1 MANIFVNATQ
11 ARKDSRNNSVI
22 HGEVRA
28 IESAILGNIDA
39 GVLYANVTTGTTM
52 TGSNVYYKV
61 YYGLTTDDT
70 KKDQISIVEK
80 HFKDR
85 GYGVKIREGAGNS
98 QTLTW
103 NISW

>member
-11 ARKDSRNNSVI
+11 ARANSRNNSVI
-22 HGEVRA
+22 HAEIRS

-39 GVLYANVTTGTTM
+39 GVLYANVSSGTDM
-52 TGSNVYYKV
+52 TSSNVYYKV
-61 YYGLTTDDT
+61 YYGLSTDAT
-70 KKDQISIVEK
+70 KSDQLNYVEQY
-80 HFKDR
+80 FKDK
-85 GYGVKIREGAGNS
+85 GYGVIIKEAPGNT